1 MQMRL
6 NLIALAALW
15 TFSGTAAAVGSIAD
29 VMIYDRAE
37 GGSLPIYRH
46 EGRYYVAGKPGAEY
60 EIRVRNTSGADILAV
75 VSVDGVNAVSGE
87 TASWD
92 QTGYVLGPYQ
102 SYDIKGWRK
111 SLQRVAAFFFT
122 EHQNA
127 YAARTGRP
135 DNVGVIGVAIF
146 RRKTEPQALLRHD
159 RQPDARGEAPAERGS
174 AAEAADTAGS
184 PAAPRKDGVAAP
196 AGGLRFAQKSASLG
210 TGHGRTQASHVSYTD
225 FERATAVPEEVVA
238 VYYDSYRNLV
248 AQGVIRAPRIATPF
262 PGPFA
267 PDPR

>member
-1 MQMRL
+1 MKIRL
-6 NLIALAALW
+6 NLVALAALW

-37 GGSLPIYRH
+37 GRSLPVYRH

-60 EIRVRNTSGADILAV
+60 EIRVRNTTGADILAV

-135 DNVGVIGVAIF
+135 DNVGVIGIAVF
-146 RRKTEPQALLRHD
+146 RRKAEPRAQILRE
-159 RQPDARGEAPAERGS
+159 RRPDARGEAPAERS
-174 AAEAADTAGS
+174 AAEAAETAAS
-184 PAAPRKDGVAAP
+184 PAAAPRKDEAAAP
-196 AGGLRFAQKSASLG
+196 AGGLRFAEKSASLG
-210 TGHGRTQASHVSYTD
+210 TGHGRSQASHVSHTD

-238 VYYDSYRNLV
+238 VHYDSYRNLV
-248 AQGVIRAPRIATPF
+248 AQGVIRGPRIATPF
-262 PGPFA
+262 PGQFV